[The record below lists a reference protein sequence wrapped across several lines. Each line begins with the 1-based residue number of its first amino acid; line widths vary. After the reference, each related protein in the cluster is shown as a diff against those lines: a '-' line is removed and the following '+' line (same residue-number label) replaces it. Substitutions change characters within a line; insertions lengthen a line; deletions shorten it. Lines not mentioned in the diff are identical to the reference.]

1 MDQLQDLMHLAGPL
15 SGLCWICSCF
25 LTIWISDS
33 VYLLQS
39 LFVCLFVFRSAT
51 SSSVLHL
58 FCFLKFFEEQTAHHT
73 DTFQPFGNWSLRIL
87 LRFNKNNKQNM
98 CFYVRL
104 LGTKFGNIQFIPGS
118 LESLH

>member
-1 MDQLQDLMHLAGPL
+1 MLDLFLFLNNMDFRYCL
-15 SGLCWICSCF
+15 SAAE
-25 LTIWISDS
+25 
-33 VYLLQS
+33 
-39 LFVCLFVFRSAT
+39 FVCLFVFRSAT

-87 LRFNKNNKQNM
+87 LRFNKNNKQKM